1 MHRQVHPT
9 TYSYPH
15 ETEYVLKPVPFKHES
30 PHKDAYLQPETTYAV
45 LHQSEPLYHT
55 HHTPTHKEAYKY

>member
-1 MHRQVHPT
+1 MAMHRQVHPT
-9 TYSYPH
+9 TYSYPR

-45 LHQSEPLYHT
+45 LH
-55 HHTPTHKEAYKY
+55 